1 MQKVVLL
8 FAASCQEMNQPAPPV
23 HIIQWETAY
32 SRTSTWLGHDYVGIP
47 ATWSRTHILLEVQ
60 NQIFKSIT
68 NYRIMISVSQ
78 SWLPFMV
85 GDHGCGHGGPTGSV
99 PPTASDRRR
108 RSCCV
113 HAGQAG
119 GGAPEPGSSVSPY
132 LFLLFCFGRRGESGD
147 RRERQTEREREPV
160 RMWLCEW
167 GRGDRSEEDDEMA
180 WMILDFFMDRML

>member
-8 FAASCQEMNQPAPPV
+8 FASSCQEMNQPAPPV

-113 HAGQAG
+113 NSGQAG
-119 GGAPEPGSSVSPY
+119 GSAPSPAP
-132 LFLLFCFGRRGESGD
+132 LFLHTLFYYSVLVAGVRAGIAG
-147 RRERQTEREREPV
+147 RERLRERERERACEDV
-160 RMWLCEW
+160 TMWVGKRRPLW
-167 GRGDRSEEDDEMA
+167 RGWWDGLDDFT
-180 WMILDFFMDRML
+180 FF